1 MPWEVT
7 QETLSSVSF
16 SVRDSGRTVCRPG
29 STRAPLPVTIL
40 KSIPSRVSSVPRVSP
55 EMMRASLGSAT
66 FHISFVATQMTPITT
81 AAPTMIEM
89 SG

>member
-1 MPWEVT
+1 M
-7 QETLSSVSF
+7 
-16 SVRDSGRTVCRPG
+16 
-29 STRAPLPVTIL
+29 TIL

-66 FHISFVATQMTPITT
+66 FHISFVATQMTPMTT